1 MKVLFAAPESA
12 PFFKSGGLGD
22 VIGALPME
30 LARNQEMDVRVVLPY
45 YTVMPEKYKSQLED
59 VFHFDLNVNG
69 WESKY
74 CGIKQLKYEGV
85 TYYFIDNLEYFDR
98 ENLYGY
104 EDDGKRF
111 SFFSLAVLETLQIVD
126 FIPDIL
132 HVHDWQ
138 TAVIP
143 VLLKDK
149 YRWIEPYRDI
159 RTILTLHNLEF
170 QGRFGQ
176 EALGHWLGIGY
187 EAFHERGLKQYEDVN
202 FLKGGMY
209 YADMVTTVSPN
220 YMYEIQTPEF
230 GFGLDG
236 VLRDISYKTT
246 GIINGIDWEEYNPAT
261 DEQIK
266 SNFDKYHLDG
276 KIDNKLAL
284 QHTLGL
290 AEDKDLMLIGMVT
303 RLTEQKGMQLIE
315 MIMSELMKRPV
326 QFAILGTGEPKFEN
340 SLKHFNWRYP
350 DQHAAVIEFDSQL
363 AKEIYAGVDLFLMPS
378 AFEPCGL
385 AQMIAMRYGTLPLV
399 HEVGGLKD
407 TVEAFNQFEVRGTGF
422 TFDKFNP
429 AALMSVIDEA
439 LRVYYDYPENWAS
452 IQEQAMSQ
460 DFSWKSSAREYI
472 DMYKNFSY

>member
-30 LARNQEMDVRVVLPY
+30 LARNQEMDVRVLLPY

-111 SFFSLAVLETLQIVD
+111 SFFSLAVLEILQIVD

-220 YMYEIQTPEF
+220 YMYEIQTREF

-246 GIINGIDWEEYNPAT
+246 GIINGIDWVEYNPAT